1 MARTLLVGNRITNYP
16 YAIARVQAKKAKL
29 IPSEQY
35 EKLLKMDLS
44 ELTRFVEEG
53 AYKTEVDELST
64 RFSGLDL
71 FEAALTVNEERTY
84 AAIRE
89 MLSGSGLRILE
100 AFLLRHFVEDIK
112 TVLRGKNA
120 GASKEELLQEL
131 ILEDVDTY
139 NVFRPLLNEDLATL
153 DDVIRALD
161 RQGGMAKDWA
171 KVLNKVPSGSP
182 LPAYEDALD
191 KAYFAHLLEAA
202 KSFKGKPGRIME
214 EFVHREIDARNLQNA
229 SRWVAAGQAN
239 DFSPYVIPG
248 GSQLKTADVVALASC
263 DSLGAMGDVLATKK
277 MYDDVKE
284 GLEQSAQSGRLA
296 AFSVAVKRWHLASL
310 NKLAHGNPLSIIPIL
325 SFLIRKRQEVLVLR
339 ALGRGK
345 AAGLSENRLK
355 ELLP

>member
-1 MARTLLVGNRITNYP
+1 MARTLLVGNRYTNYP

-29 IPSEQY
+29 IPTDQY

-44 ELTRFVEEG
+44 EITRFVEEG
-53 AYKTEVDELST
+53 VYKSEVDELST

-89 MLSGSGLRILE
+89 LLSGPGQTMVA

-120 GASKEELLQEL
+120 GATKEELLQEL
-131 ILEDVDTY
+131 ILEDLDTF
-139 NVFRPLLNEDLATL
+139 NVFGPILNEDLETI
-153 DDVIRALD
+153 DDVVRAFD
-161 RQGGMAKDWA
+161 RAGGMAKDWA
-171 KVLNKVPSGSP
+171 GVLQKVPSGSP

-191 KAYFAHLLEAA
+191 KAYYAKLLMDA
-202 KSFKGKPGRIME
+202 KAFKGKAGRVME

-229 SRWVAAGQAN
+229 SRWVAAGQTD

-248 GSQLKTADVVALASC
+248 GSQLKTADIMALSSC
-263 DSLGAMGDVLATKK
+263 DTLAALDEVLSSKK
-277 MYDDVKE
+277 MYDAVRE
-284 GLEQSAQSGRLA
+284 GLAASVGTGRLS
-296 AFSVAVKRWHLASL
+296 AFSVAIKRWHLASL
-310 NKLAHGNPLSIIPIL
+310 DRLSHGNPLSIIPIL
-325 SFLIRKRQEVLVLR
+325 SFLLRKRQEVVTLR
-339 ALGRGK
+339 AIGRGK
-345 AAGLSENRLK
+345 AAGLSEARLR